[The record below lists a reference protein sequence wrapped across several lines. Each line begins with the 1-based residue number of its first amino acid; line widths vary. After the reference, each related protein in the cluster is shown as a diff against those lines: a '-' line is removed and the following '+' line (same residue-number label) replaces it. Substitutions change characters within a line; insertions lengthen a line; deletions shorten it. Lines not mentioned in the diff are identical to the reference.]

1 MFIFWSGLKWRMKKV
16 RERGVMSLRGAF
28 LNYAKVAITASLFSM
43 QAVELHTEKLCGS
56 VCTAPSSYSSP
67 YKPEL

>member
-1 MFIFWSGLKWRMKKV
+1 
-16 RERGVMSLRGAF
+16 MSLRGAF